1 MPSPDKPVA
10 IEPDIVETDFPVR
23 YAETDAMGVVH
34 HASYLVFFEEGR
46 SQFMRDKGKDYAAIE
61 ARGYR
66 LPVTEVGVRYVGSLR
81 YGDRVKIRTWIE
93 ENKSRRLSF
102 AYEVVDL
109 NNQELLVSGFT
120 RHVWTD
126 TQGKVTRMP
135 AEWADLFNRTL

>member
-1 MPSPDKPVA
+1 MRPFDKSANAETDV
-10 IEPDIVETDFPVR
+10 VETNFPVR

-61 ARGYR
+61 AEGYR

-93 ENKSRRLSF
+93 ENRSRRLSF
-102 AYEVVDL
+102 AYEVVDS
-109 NNQELLVSGFT
+109 NNGKVLVSGFT
-120 RHVWTD
+120 RHIWTD
-126 TQGKVTRMP
+126 TQGNVTRMP
-135 AEWADLFNRTL
+135 AEWDDLLAFRR